1 MHIQETFRA
10 LSDPTRRSIIT
21 LLQKGPLHAQQ
32 IVDHFDITNA
42 TVSHHLSIL
51 KKAGLIIDDKQG
63 KYIYYELNTSVL
75 DEIIGW
81 FSSLTAKKEEQN
93 EK

>member
-1 MHIQETFRA
+1 MHIQVTFHA
-10 LSDPTRRSIIT
+10 LNDPTRRAILT
-21 LLQKGPLHAQQ
+21 LLQNGPLHAQQ

-81 FSSLTAKKEEQN
+81 FTALTAKKEEKD

>member
-1 MHIQETFRA
+1 M
-10 LSDPTRRSIIT
+10 SDPTRRAIIT
-21 LLQKGPLHAQQ
+21 LLQSGPLHAQQ

-81 FSSLTAKKEEQN
+81 FSALNTRKEDSN